1 MRLSALLLIAALSV
15 AAPALAQS
23 PAASPSPQV
32 PPPLAAIATDPA
44 PDPKNPARLE
54 VVHVPT
60 AGGLKVNGVVFV
72 PSGAGPHPTVVLFH
86 GLPGNEKNY
95 DLAQTLRRA
104 GWTVLSINYRGS
116 WGSPGAYSFAGDL
129 VDAKA
134 ALAFVRDPANAA
146 PYGFDAKRIVVIG
159 HSLGGWVTAHTVA
172 DDPGVLG
179 GVMISA
185 GDMGMLGVL
194 ARMNRSQA
202 VASLADMHESL
213 ASSPEDMAAEAAAH
227 ASEFGFASLVPAL
240 AKRRLLIL
248 YSNDFVK
255 SHSEGLIRQLKAAGD
270 TTLDTG
276 YADTDHSWDDHRIAL
291 QTLILGWLA
300 RLPAAP

>member
-1 MRLSALLLIAALSV
+1 MRLSALLLIAALT
-15 AAPALAQS
+15 AAGPALAQS
-23 PAASPSPQV
+23 SPPSPS
-32 PPPLAAIATDPA
+32 PLAAIATDPV

-72 PSGAGPHPTVVLFH
+72 PSGAGAHPTVVLFH

-104 GWTVLSINYRGS
+104 GWAVLSINYRGS

-185 GDMGMLGVL
+185 GDIGMLGVL
-194 ARMNRSQA
+194 AKINRSQA
-202 VASLADMHESL
+202 VASLADMHETL
-213 ASSPEDMAAEAAAH
+213 TTSPEDMAAEAAAH

-240 AKRRLLIL
+240 AHRRLLVL

-255 SHSEGLIRQLKAAGD
+255 SHSEGLIRQLRATGD
-270 TTLDTG
+270 ATLDTG

-300 RLPAAP
+300 KLPGASQP